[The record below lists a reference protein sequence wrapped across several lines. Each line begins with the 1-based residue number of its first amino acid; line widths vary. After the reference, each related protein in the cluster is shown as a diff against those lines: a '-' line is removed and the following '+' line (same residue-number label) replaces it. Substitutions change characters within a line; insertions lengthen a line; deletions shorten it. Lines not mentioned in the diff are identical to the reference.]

1 MELRQISYFVRV
13 AELGS
18 FSRAAVTLNIAQSAI
33 SRQVRKLEEEL
44 GVQLLYR
51 NGRGV
56 TMTHAGALLLEH
68 GRSAVES
75 LEHVSHELS
84 LLRTSPGG
92 SAVIGIPPTVGRMFT
107 IPFARRFRLAF
118 PQVNLRIVEGFS
130 GHLLE
135 WLFAGRVDVAVLYDD
150 PAAYSAIFEPIVEED
165 LACIGKSGV
174 PPPLTDGAVTLSA
187 LCQLPLVLPSRPHG
201 LRTYL
206 DSITG
211 KMGLTLPVALEVDA
225 LHSML
230 EAVREDFGYAILP
243 LMAIQRELSGSG
255 LSAWPVTEPQLT
267 RLIYVATASQRAR
280 AAPMRQVAQLVRAQ
294 ILDLIPEAGWRVAR
308 RPTIEPQQAD
318 APYSLG
324 ADGPVEP
331 LP

>member
-18 FSRAAVTLNIAQSAI
+18 FSKAAVTLNIAQSAI

-56 TMTHAGALLLEH
+56 TMTHAGSLLLEH
-68 GRSAVES
+68 GRSAVDS

-92 SAVIGIPPTVGRMFT
+92 SAIIGIPPTVGRLFT
-107 IPFARRFRLAF
+107 IPFARRFRQAF

-135 WLFAGRVDVAVLYDD
+135 WLFAGRIDVAVLYDD
-150 PAAYSAIFEPIVEED
+150 PAANSAIFEPIVEED
-165 LACIGKSGV
+165 LACIGKSAL
-174 PPPLTDGAVTLSA
+174 PPPTIDGAVTLSS
-187 LCQLPLVLPSRPHG
+187 LCALPLVMPSRPHG

-206 DSITG
+206 ENVAG
-211 KMGLTLPVALEVDA
+211 KMGLTLSVALEVDA

-243 LMAIQRELSGSG
+243 LMAIQREMSGSG
-255 LSAWPVTEPQLT
+255 LQAWPIVEPQLT
-267 RLIYVATASQRAR
+267 RLLYVATASQRAR
-280 AAPMRQVAQLVRAQ
+280 AAPTRQVAQLVRAQ
-294 ILDLIPEAGWRVAR
+294 ILDLMPDAAWRVAR
-308 RPTIEPQQAD
+308 RTAAAAQGVDDLSD
-318 APYSLG
+318 AEIR
-324 ADGPVEP
+324 VEP
-331 LP
+331 RLA